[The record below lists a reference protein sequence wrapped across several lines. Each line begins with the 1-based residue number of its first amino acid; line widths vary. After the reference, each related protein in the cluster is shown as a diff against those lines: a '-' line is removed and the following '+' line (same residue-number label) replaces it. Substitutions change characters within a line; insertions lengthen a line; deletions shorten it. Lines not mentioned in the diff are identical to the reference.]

1 MTTLPGLVADPN
13 PRDVA
18 SHPICL
24 SPAASRI
31 LEFVTA
37 HRDDHDRCSVQYS
50 HLRLLTGAVMVNA
63 WLSEL
68 IAYGKLAHVGF
79 VRGGVIV
86 QVLPPM
92 VRVARRR
99 R

>member
-1 MTTLPGLVADPN
+1 MSAIPGLIADPN
-13 PRDVA
+13 IRDVA
-18 SHPICL
+18 SNPIGL

-37 HRDDHDRCSVQYS
+37 HRDKHNLCSVKYA

-63 WLSEL
+63 WLNEL
-68 IAYGKLAHVGF
+68 MFYGKTKHAGF
-79 VRGGVIV
+79 TRGGVIV
-86 QVLPPM
+86 EVLPPF

-99 R
+99 